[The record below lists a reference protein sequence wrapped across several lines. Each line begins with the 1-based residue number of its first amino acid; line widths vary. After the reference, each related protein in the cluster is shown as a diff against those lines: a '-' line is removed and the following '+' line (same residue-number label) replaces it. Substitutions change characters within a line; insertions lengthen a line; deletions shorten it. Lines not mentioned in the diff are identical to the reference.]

1 MKNSDVIKRFIN
13 KEIGA
18 TPTREINKNGWYSC
32 YSWIGNTLTST
43 GDKLINYNTV
53 IAYWK
58 KDKLYINIKK
68 YSNTTSKIQ
77 TEIKRQATNNNIK
90 YMEVLGC

>member
-1 MKNSDVIKRFIN
+1 MTNKQVINNFLNRKV
-13 KEIGA
+13 GA

-43 GDKLINYNTV
+43 GDVLINYKTV

-68 YSNTTSKIQ
+68 YSNTTSHIQ

-90 YMEVLGC
+90 YTEVLGC